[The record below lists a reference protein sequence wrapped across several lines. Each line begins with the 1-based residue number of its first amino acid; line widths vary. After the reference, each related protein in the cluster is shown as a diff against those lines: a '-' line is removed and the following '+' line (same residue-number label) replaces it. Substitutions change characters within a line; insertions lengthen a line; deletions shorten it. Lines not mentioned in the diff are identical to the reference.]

1 VVQNEGRTRGDSG
14 VDGDFKCLGV
24 LKPVGVESLES
35 VDVRAFDAL
44 NVIGGLMIMS
54 SRLLLCSRRFFFC
67 DASSAFVA
75 ETSQLISAFCDW
87 MSYRWEGKLIGSLAD
102 DFLKGDPTFDRS
114 FNLKLVALTVI
125 LSVFVVFLH
134 CYFISE
140 SSGRLKQPNFFFGS

>member
-1 VVQNEGRTRGDSG
+1 MRSGDLVKYRSCVTRRPR

-54 SRLLLCSRRFFFC
+54 SRLLLCRRRFFFC

-75 ETSQLISAFCDW
+75 ETSQLLSAFCDW

-114 FNLKLVALTVI
+114 FNLKQVTLTVI
-125 LSVFVVFLH
+125 ASIINLSVILIARRVQWSTK
-134 CYFISE
+134 IT
-140 SSGRLKQPNFFFGS
+140 